1 MHTLSSRGR
10 PLLATVTTWIALAAC
25 SGEPTNSNPSPP
37 PTPTPAPA
45 RYIVVFNDNIGNAST
60 LAQQLTN
67 IYGGTLHHVYQ
78 HAIKGFAATL
88 PVSAADALGR
98 NPGVAFVEADLVV
111 SAQTTQHGATWGL
124 DRLDQRGRPL
134 DGTYT
139 YTRTGRGVN
148 VYVIDTGIE
157 TSHAEFGG
165 RARVGIDVAGGD
177 GQDCNGHGTHAAGT
191 IGGNTHG
198 IAREVSLIAVRVFGC
213 SDTTRTSTVIAGV
226 DWVRFSHEK
235 PAVANFSLR
244 SPGSLALDQAVRGL
258 IAAGVTSVTAAGNDG
273 GDACHY
279 SPARV
284 IEALTVAASDP
295 SDAQSSFSNHGVCV
309 DVYAPGSQIT
319 SAWMQGAAS
328 TRDGT
333 STAATHVTGIV
344 ALHLQ
349 GQLEASPSAVGT
361 LVLSEATPGLLSG
374 LGAGSPNRLL
384 YTRFGAPAGGR
395 TALHRL
401 FSQEYGDHLYGQDP
415 DEGGLLGYV
424 LEARDYFHVA
434 SNPEVDH
441 VPLYRCYR
449 WDIHDHFL
457 SMAAACEGA
466 ENQGL
471 QGHIAT
477 LQLSGTVPLYR
488 LRRWGDGNT
497 FYTMSAEEAESAI
510 FLYSYVHE
518 GVAGYVYPGE

>member
-1 MHTLSSRGR
+1 MHTLSSRSR
-10 PLLATVTTWIALAAC
+10 SLLVLVTWSLALAAC
-25 SGEPTNSNPSPP
+25 SDDPTTPNPP
-37 PTPTPAPA
+37 PPAPQ
-45 RYIVVFNDNIGNAST
+45 RYIVVFNDNVENAT
-60 LAQQLTN
+60 ILAPQLANTH
-67 IYGGTLHHVYQ
+67 GGTLHHVYQ

-88 PVSAADALGR
+88 SVSAADALGR
-98 NPGVAFVEADLVV
+98 TPGVAYVERDLVV
-111 SAQTTQHGATWGL
+111 SAQTTQLGATWGL
-124 DRLDQRGRPL
+124 DRVDQRYRPL
-134 DGTYT
+134 NGTYT

-177 GQDCNGHGTHAAGT
+177 GQDCTGHGTHAAGT
-191 IGGNTHG
+191 IGGNTYG
-198 IAREVSLIAVRVFGC
+198 IAREVSLISVRVFGC

-226 DWVRFSHEK
+226 DWVRFTHQK

-244 SPGSLALDQAVRGL
+244 SSVSLALDQAVRGL
-258 IAAGVTSVTAAGNDG
+258 IAAGVTSVTAAGNDL

-284 IEALTVAASDP
+284 VEALTVGASGP
-295 SDAQSSFSNHGVCV
+295 SDAKSPFSNHGVCV
-309 DVYAPGSQIT
+309 DVYAPGSQIG
-319 SAWMQGAAS
+319 SAWLQGAAS

-333 STAATHVTGIV
+333 SAAAAHVTGVV

-349 GQLEASPSAVGT
+349 GEPGASPPAMGT

-384 YTRFGAPAGGR
+384 HTRFGTPAGGR

-415 DEGGLLGYV
+415 DEGRLMGYV
-424 LEARDYFHVA
+424 LEARDYFYVA
-434 SNPEVDH
+434 SEPEIDH

-449 WDIHDHFL
+449 PDIHDHFL
-457 SMAAACEGA
+457 SMTAACEGA
-466 ENQGL
+466 ENQGM
-471 QGHIAT
+471 QGHMAT

-488 LRRWGDGNT
+488 LRRWGTGNT

-510 FLYSYVHE
+510 FLYAYVHQ